1 MKNVT
6 DVQSMVE
13 PSLNPSILVRCPYCS
28 VVTAINRLMTE
39 PKCKH
44 FEDFTLFKVCKESGL
59 FCEMDEDDGDDKIR
73 MVETTFRMNGSRYP
87 VITKRRTGELVES
100 GDGFNLI
107 IDGKFDSLVSME
119 QFMDI
124 LNGDD
129 EDDEDNVQYIIGD

>member
-1 MKNVT
+1 MKNIT
-6 DVQSMVE
+6 KVQSMVE
-13 PSLNPSILVRCPYCS
+13 TSLNPSITVRCPYCS
-28 VVTAINRLMTE
+28 VITTINRLMTE

-44 FEDFTLFKVCKESGL
+44 LEDFTLFKKTPYSY
-59 FCEMDEDDGDDKIR
+59 CEMDEADGDDKVR

-107 IDGKFDSLVSME
+107 IDGKFDSFVSME

>member
-6 DVQSMVE
+6 NVQSMVE

-44 FEDFTLFKVCKESGL
+44 FEDFTLFKKEPYSY
-59 FCEMDEDDGDDKIR
+59 CEMDEDDGDDKVR
-73 MVETTFRMNGSRYP
+73 MVKTTFRMNGNRYP
-87 VITKRRTGELVES
+87 VVTKRRTGELVES
-100 GDGFNLI
+100 GDGFNLM
-107 IDGKFDSLVSME
+107 IDGKFDSFVSME

-129 EDDEDNVQYIIGD
+129 EDNEDDVEYIRGD

>member
-6 DVQSMVE
+6 KVQSMVE
-13 PSLNPSILVRCPYCS
+13 TSLNPSITVKCPYCS
-28 VVTAINRLMTE
+28 VITTINRLMTE

-44 FEDFTLFKVCKESGL
+44 FEDFTIFKKEPYSY
-59 FCEMDEDDGDDKIR
+59 CEMDEDDGNDEVR

-87 VITKRRTGELVES
+87 NVTKKRTGELVET
-100 GDGFNLI
+100 DEGFNLI
-107 IDGKFDSLVSME
+107 IDGKFDSFVSME